1 MMTGRVNWQLEAIV
15 NIEIQDNMGQSHTIQ
30 CTLDT
35 GFNGELAL
43 PLRVIERL
51 GLVPDDALVVILANG
66 DRIMMTRYSAKLDWQ
81 DQPIEAEV
89 LQTEQESAI
98 GMALLE
104 NSNLTI
110 QVWDGGHVLIEP
122 R

>member
-1 MMTGRVNWQLEAIV
+1 MTGRVNWQLEAIV
-15 NIEIQDNMGQSHTIQ
+15 NIEIQDTMGQSHTIQ

-66 DRIMMTRYSAKLDWQ
+66 DRAMMTRYSTKLDWQ

-89 LQTEQESAI
+89 LQT
-98 GMALLE
+98 
-104 NSNLTI
+104 
-110 QVWDGGHVLIEP
+110 
-122 R
+122 

>member
-1 MMTGRVNWQLEAIV
+1 MTGRVNWQLEAIV
-15 NIEIQDNMGQSHTIQ
+15 NIEIQDTMGQSHTIQ

>member
-1 MMTGRVNWQLEAIV
+1 MMTGRVNWQLEAII
-15 NIEIQDNMGQSHTIQ
+15 NIEIQDTMGQSHTIQ

>member
-15 NIEIQDNMGQSHTIQ
+15 NIEIQDTMGQSHTIQ

-110 QVWDGGHVLIEP
+110 QVWDGGNVLIEP